1 MKLYSANVIEL
12 LGVEGLFVNFRT
24 AEAVEVNGR
33 TYADTCG
40 DGSFLYSGDGWHAT
54 EAAARQEAA
63 GKVEKIAALLAAQA
77 AKLREEA
84 AA

>member
-1 MKLYSANVIEL
+1 MKLYQATVIDL
-12 LGVEGLFVNFRT
+12 LDHNGVFVNFRT

-40 DGSFLYSGDGWHAT
+40 DGSFLYSGDDWHAT
-54 EAAARQEAA
+54 ESAAREEAA
-63 GKVEKIAALLAAQA
+63 VKVEKIAALLTAQA

-84 AA
+84 GA